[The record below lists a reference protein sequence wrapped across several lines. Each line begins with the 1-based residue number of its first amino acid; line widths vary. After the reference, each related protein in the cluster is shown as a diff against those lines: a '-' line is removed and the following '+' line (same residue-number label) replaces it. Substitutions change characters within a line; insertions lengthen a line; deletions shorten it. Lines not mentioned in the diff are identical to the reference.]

1 VPKVSEEHKEQVRRH
16 LLDAAWRVVGRDG
29 VEATT
34 TRAILDEADMSA
46 GALYSYFRSKD
57 QMLRVLAEEKITE
70 TLALVAAEGQP
81 YEGERE
87 LLMRYSSRLFTQP
100 STTMALAAFRG
111 RMTADPAVNDAVRD
125 LNRSIVERFA
135 PLVDSAR
142 RQRGGIGP
150 AQDAEALVE
159 LVDLIADGLNRR
171 HLTGTFVTSFE
182 RVGEVAI
189 AMFLGAIESE
199 DATGP
204 QGSGTHE

>member
-1 VPKVSEEHKEQVRRH
+1 MPKVSEEHKEQVRRR

-57 QMLRVLAEEKITE
+57 ELLKVLAAEKITE
-70 TLALVAAEGQP
+70 TLTLVAAQGEP

-87 LLMRYSSRLFTQP
+87 LLMRYSARLLTQP

-111 RMTADPAVNDAVRD
+111 RMTSDPAVNDAVHD
-125 LNRSIVERFA
+125 VNRSIVDRFA
-135 PLVDSAR
+135 PLVESAQ

-150 AQDAEALVE
+150 THDAEALVE
-159 LVDLIADGLNRR
+159 LVDLIVDGLNRR
-171 HLTGTFVTSFE
+171 HLTGTLVTSFE
-182 RVGEVAI
+182 RVGEVAMAI
-189 AMFLGAIESE
+189 FLGAIEPG
-199 DATGP
+199 DVTGS
-204 QGSGTHE
+204 QGERDT